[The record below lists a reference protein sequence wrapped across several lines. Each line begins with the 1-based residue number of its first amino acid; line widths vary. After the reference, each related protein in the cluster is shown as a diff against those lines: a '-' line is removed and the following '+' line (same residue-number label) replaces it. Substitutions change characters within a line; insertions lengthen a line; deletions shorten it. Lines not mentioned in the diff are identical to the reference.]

1 MAGSFWNNWKG
12 TAIPVQ
18 PSTVSTPNASGA
30 YAGFKGTGTDTG
42 GSVAADPYISDVLQ
56 MSDAQR
62 LQLSQLLKNANYL
75 NTVTSKYNKALG
87 DAVTRAWTDLQ
98 IEAARSGRPSLSLRG
113 FLEENASPTGGG
125 VGGVASVPARSIYQ
139 YAPEQ
144 LGAKIQ
150 EIAVN
155 LLGRDITEAD
165 KTAQWYKDLNKT
177 LNKMV
182 MQGTVSEPAKLVK
195 NPKTGKMEKVS
206 IQRPE
211 VTTESI
217 SKTITTALEQADP
230 ISLERK
236 KNLDFANWAFDK
248 MGGRG

>member
-1 MAGSFWNNWKG
+1 MSGQTPQGGFWNNWKG
-12 TAIPVQ
+12 SAIPAQGGVI
-18 PSTVSTPNASGA
+18 STPNASGA
-30 YAGFKGTGTDTG
+30 YAGFKGGDTG
-42 GSVAADPYISDVLQ
+42 DSVAADPYIADVLQ

-62 LQLSQLLKNANYL
+62 LQLSQLLKNAGYIKVA
-75 NTVTSKYNKALG
+75 TPKYNKDLG

-113 FLEENASPTGGG
+113 FLEENVAPVQTAPSIPT
-125 VGGVASVPARSIYQ
+125 RSIYE

-150 EIAVN
+150 EVAVN

-165 KTAQWYKDLNKT
+165 KAAQWYKDLNKT

-182 MQGTVSEPAKLVK
+182 AQGTVSTVKKVK
-195 NPKTGKMEKVS
+195 NPKTGKLEKQS

-211 VTTESI
+211 VTSEGITQTI
-217 SKTITTALEQADP
+217 SSALEQADP
-230 ISLERK
+230 MSLERK